1 MEDNYSRRAIAVFA
15 SLGGGAALIPSMI
28 PKTQVELTIPGFE
41 LLVAIPV
48 MFWGLFMGVLF
59 APSAASRIGSNVVA
73 RVSGLAAASGLL
85 LAGFA
90 GSSALFLTGAA
101 AFGLGFGFLEVTI
114 TAATKQ
120 RNQDSAQELTKLNAA
135 FATAAVMTPL
145 ALVAELA
152 ILGSNLIAG
161 IVAAMALV
169 SSWSLGIT
177 EEKPSGS
184 APKVSPGLPSALL
197 IAAFLYVGAESL
209 LAGWGPTLVSSFE
222 LLSVETAPLG
232 STLFW
237 GLLALGRLVS
247 IRVTPRHL
255 STAFS
260 LTLWPLVAAAGLA
273 AAAIFQTPAALWL
286 GYSLAAFATG
296 PIYGLLIGQALKTVE
311 SGQVSKA
318 TRNIILIGAAGG
330 FALPGLVQVFPSQTL
345 AIAAAATAMVLVSTA
360 SAVSK
365 QPELQGVSA

>member
-1 MEDNYSRRAIAVFA
+1 MFA
-15 SLGGGAALIPSMI
+15 SLGGGAALIPSLI

-41 LLVAIPV
+41 LLVAIPA

-101 AFGLGFGFLEVTI
+101 VFGLGFGFLEVTI
-114 TAATKQ
+114 TAATRQ
-120 RNQDSAQELTKLNAA
+120 RNQDSTQELTRLNAA
-135 FATAAVMTPL
+135 FATAAVVIPL
-145 ALVAELA
+145 ALVAELL

-161 IVAAMALV
+161 IVALMASA
-169 SSWSLGIT
+169 SSWSLGIS
-177 EEKPSGS
+177 EQNPSS
-184 APKVSPGLPSALL
+184 SVMKQNPGLPSALVV
-197 IAAFLYVGAESL
+197 AAFLYVGAESL
-209 LAGWGPTLVSSFE
+209 LAGWGPTLVSSFD

-255 STAFS
+255 STTFS

-273 AAAIFQTPAALWL
+273 AAAIFQTPVALLL
-286 GYSLAAFATG
+286 GYALAAFATG
-296 PIYGLLIGQALKTVE
+296 PIYGLLIGQALRRVE
-311 SGQVSKA
+311 SRQVSKA

-330 FALPGLVQVFPSQTL
+330 FAIPSLVQVFPSQTL
-345 AIAAAATAMVLVSTA
+345 AIASAAAAMVLVSTA

-365 QPELQGVSA
+365 QPELEEVSA